1 MYNATPTGAPPAPWL
16 VPPPPF
22 PQPPPWFQHG
32 GGGGGGGKGRGGGGK
47 GRGGGGGGGKGRG
60 GGGGGKGRGRG
71 GGGGGGGDD
80 GQGFYRP
87 SFVENPWASM
97 LPDDPLGPLA
107 LPPAPPAAA
116 APPHASGPPAPTLPP
131 PSAQLRGPRPPAP
144 PPPQVAELGAATDDL
159 CALLRGVA
167 DAGAAAALSP
177 LVRRAAAE
185 ARALLD
191 GGAGVEA
198 MEAGADG
205 DVEQPP
211 KRSRIALPP
220 PSNQAG
226 ADVDAALRAEHALP
240 DAEMVLEGGS

>member
-1 MYNATPTGAPPAPWL
+1 MGVDAARRPA
-16 VPPPPF
+16 
-22 PQPPPWFQHG
+22 
-32 GGGGGGGKGRGGGGK
+32 RAA
-47 GRGGGGGGGKGRG
+47 RAAARAA
-60 GGGGGKGRGRG
+60 RGRG
-71 GGGGGGGDD
+71 
-80 GQGFYRP
+80 
-87 SFVENPWASM
+87 
-97 LPDDPLGPLA
+97 
-107 LPPAPPAAA
+107 
-116 APPHASGPPAPTLPP
+116 
-131 PSAQLRGPRPPAP
+131 

-240 DAEMVLEGGS
+240 DAEMVLEAAS